1 MDIKQNLP
9 FTHCETCP
17 EFVLKVDEQAIFMEG
32 TTTRVLEVT
41 CKNEWL
47 CKQLEQRLSEV
58 RVNEKTML

>member
-17 EFVLKVDEQAIFMEG
+17 EFVLKVNEQAFFSNGITE
-32 TTTRVLEVT
+32 RIIEVK

-58 RVNEKTML
+58 RVNEKTMF